1 MQTHR
6 HLHTHTHPCGAP
18 GSLGNHR
25 NHIFGMLTSPKQERK
40 PARKG
45 TLRHVAFIEMNYQL
59 LLLIVIN
66 NSDAAVSCLN
76 AAGFTLYVV
85 QLCCQG
91 PPTLGSSSGFCF
103 VLHVCQAIDISNGD
117 TLATLQEC
125 YKRFTQS
132 SSLCPVSVKSPIIDH
147 YFD

>member
-6 HLHTHTHPCGAP
+6 HPHMHTHPCGAP

-45 TLRHVAFIEMNYQL
+45 TLRHVAFISYERQL

-76 AAGFTLYVV
+76 AAGFVLYVV
-85 QLCCQG
+85 QLRCQG
-91 PPTLGSSSGFCF
+91 LLLWDQAHGFASSCM
-103 VLHVCQAIDISNGD
+103 
-117 TLATLQEC
+117 
-125 YKRFTQS
+125 
-132 SSLCPVSVKSPIIDH
+132 SVKPSTYQMGTH
-147 YFD
+147 